1 MNDQDYVDDLTMA
14 FKKGRADAFIKVE
27 AALLNAIDDVEGDFE
42 MAEGLDLALRIVK
55 NLK

>member
-42 MAEGLDLALRIVK
+42 MAEGLDLALRIIK

>member
-1 MNDQDYVDDLTMA
+1 MNDQDYVDDIAMA

-27 AALLNAIDDVEGDFE
+27 AALLNALDDINDDFE
-42 MAEGLDLALRIVK
+42 LGEGLDLAIRIVQ